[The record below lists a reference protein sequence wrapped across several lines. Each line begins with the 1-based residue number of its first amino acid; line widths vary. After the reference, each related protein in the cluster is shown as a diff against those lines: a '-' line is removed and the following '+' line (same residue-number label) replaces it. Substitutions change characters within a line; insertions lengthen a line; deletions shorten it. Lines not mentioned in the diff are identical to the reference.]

1 MFDVQQ
7 ELHRL
12 REKAV
17 LIANDTTREEKLK
30 KLQEDEQKWRAD
42 AMRLDQETAKC
53 KRTLHALSKKI
64 GLAGTQSKC
73 FKSYTPC

>member
-42 AMRLDQETAKC
+42 SMRLDQETAKC
-53 KRTLHALSKKI
+53 KRTLHALSQKI
-64 GLAGTQSKC
+64 GLAGL
-73 FKSYTPC
+73 PIAI